1 MTPIEFKAI
10 RLGLLVNGRP
20 MTQAEL
26 ARVMGY
32 NGQSA
37 ISFIESSRPR
47 EGDTVPKQA
56 ARLIRAYEWG
66 YRPDS
71 WPGAATL
78 PGKEEGAL

>member
-20 MTQAEL
+20 MTQAGL

-37 ISFIESSRPR
+37 ISFIENAG
-47 EGDTVPKQA
+47 EGAIVPKQA

-66 YRPDS
+66 YRPTD

-78 PGKEEGAL
+78 PEKKEGAL